1 MPRAPKFSVVI
12 VNFNGKAY
20 LQAALDS
27 LARQSCRD
35 FEVLL
40 LDNASSDGS
49 LGGLRSDHLPAFT
62 LIAETENHGYAAGNN
77 IAVKQARGDW
87 LVFLNPDAAAS
98 DDWLEQIA
106 DAQARHPSVKA
117 FTSAQFDML
126 EPSILDGAGDA
137 YLVWGIPWRGGFGCP
152 VSDLPEEGECFS
164 PCGAGAVIDRA
175 TFVAHGGFDERFF
188 CFCEDVDLGFRLR
201 RAGETCIFLPTAA
214 IRHVGGGVSGR
225 VSEFAVFHGA
235 RNRIWTYVKNM
246 PLSLLIVTLPGHVA
260 ISIYIL
266 IRGLMTG
273 RAGPTFRGM
282 MAGLAGLPR
291 ILSSRTYRA
300 RQRVSIWQLARAMAW
315 NPFRISSRK
324 PHVRP
329 LRSKPVQTQGELTE
343 TK

>member
-1 MPRAPKFSVVI
+1 M
-12 VNFNGKAY
+12 
-20 LQAALDS
+20 QDALDS
-27 LARQSCRD
+27 LRVQSFKD
-35 FEVLL
+35 FEVIL
-40 LDNASSDGS
+40 LDNASTDGS
-49 LGGLRSDHLPAFT
+49 LDALETDDLPAFS
-62 LIAETENHGYAAGNN
+62 LIAESENHGYAAGNN
-77 IAVKQARGDW
+77 IAVRKARGDW
-87 LVFLNPDAAAS
+87 LAFLNPDAAAAP
-98 DDWLEQIA
+98 DWLETIV
-106 DAQARHPSVKA
+106 DAQARHPGVKA
-117 FTSAQFDML
+117 FASAQYDMAD
-126 EPSILDGAGDA
+126 PSILDGAGDA
-137 YLVWGIPWRGGFGCP
+137 YLIWGIPWRGGFGCP
-152 VSDLPEEGECFS
+152 ATDLPGEGECFS
-164 PCGAGAVIDRA
+164 PCGAGAFVERA
-175 TFVAHGGFDERFF
+175 VFNAHGGFDERFF

-201 RAGETCIFLPTAA
+201 RAGERCVFLPSAA

-260 ISIYIL
+260 ISVYIL

-291 ILSSRTYRA
+291 ILGSRDYRA
-300 RQRVSIWQLARAMAW
+300 RQRVSTWQLARAMAW

-329 LRSKPVQTQGELTE
+329 LRSRRTQTQGELTE